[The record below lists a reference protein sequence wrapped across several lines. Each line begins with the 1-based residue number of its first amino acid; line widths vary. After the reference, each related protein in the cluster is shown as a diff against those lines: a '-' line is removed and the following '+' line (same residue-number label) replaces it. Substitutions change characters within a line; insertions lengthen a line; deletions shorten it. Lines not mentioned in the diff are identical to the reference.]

1 MMEYWK
7 TGVLAARRDA
17 LPKPWLLPFGW
28 QLLLS
33 VLLLHQ
39 GQLAQAQ
46 DASLLLHPAQ
56 AQQSGLTLENSSFLY
71 RELPPE
77 SRPRELGVNDIITV
91 LVDYRTRFLSEGDA
105 QSRKTAFLNAT
116 LKDWLQLSHGKLG
129 PAGQKDGDP
138 KINGTLTNQ
147 YRANSDLETRDTLT
161 FRIAAKIVDIRP
173 NGNLVLEAHQK
184 IRINEEEYRISLTG
198 IVRREA
204 IQADRTVSSDAV
216 TELVISKDEKGQVH
230 DGYARGW
237 LKQLYDKFH
246 FF

>member
-1 MMEYWK
+1 MVEYWN
-7 TGVLAARRDA
+7 TGILAVLRHLLSIA
-17 LPKPWLLPFGW
+17 WLLVVI
-28 QLLLS
+28 S
-33 VLLLHQ
+33 A
-39 GQLAQAQ
+39 GQLTQGQ

-56 AQQSGLTLENSSFLY
+56 SQQTGLTLENSSFLY

-77 SRPRELGVNDIITV
+77 ARPRELGINDIITV

-105 QSRKTAFLNAT
+105 ETRKTAFLNAT
-116 LKDWLQLSHGKLG
+116 LKDWLQLSKGKLG
-129 PAGQKDGDP
+129 PARQQDGDP
-138 KINGTLTNQ
+138 RVNGTLLNQ
-147 YRANSDLETRDTLT
+147 YRAESDIETRDSLT
-161 FRIAAKIVDIRP
+161 FRIGAKIVDIRP
-173 NGNLVLEAHQK
+173 NGNLVLEAHQT
-184 IRINEEEYRISLTG
+184 IRVNEEEWRISLTG

-204 IQADRTVSSDAV
+204 IQADRTVTSDAI

>member
-1 MMEYWK
+1 MLEYADREMWK
-7 TGVLAARRDA
+7 NWNVGRGAVPRH
-17 LPKPWLLPFGW
+17 LLPIAWLFAM
-28 QLLLS
+28 LS
-33 VLLLHQ
+33 A
-39 GQLAQAQ
+39 GQVAHGQ
-46 DASLLLHPAQ
+46 DASLLLYPAQ
-56 AQQSGLTLENSSFLY
+56 STQTGLTLENSSFLY

-77 SRPRELGVNDIITV
+77 ARPRELEVNDIITV

-105 QSRKTAFLNAT
+105 ESRKTAFLNAT
-116 LKDWLQLSHGKLG
+116 LKNWLKLSNGTLG
-129 PAGQKDGDP
+129 PAGQRDGDP
-138 KINGTLTNQ
+138 KVNGTLTSQ
-147 YRANSDLETRDTLT
+147 YRAESDIETRDSLT

-184 IRINEEEYRISLTG
+184 IRVNEEEWRISLTG
-198 IVRREA
+198 IVRRES
-204 IQADRTVSSDAV
+204 IQADRTVTSDAV

>member
-1 MMEYWK
+1 LEKKIMMMHPSI
-7 TGVLAARRDA
+7 RR
-17 LPKPWLLPFGW
+17 
-28 QLLLS
+28 LLS
-33 VLLLHQ
+33 VAWLLGPLLVSV
-39 GQLAQAQ
+39 GGSLAHGQ
-46 DASLLLHPAQ
+46 DASLLLYPAQ
-56 AQQSGLTLENSSFLY
+56 TRQAGLTLENSSFLY

-77 SRPRELGVNDIITV
+77 ARPRELEANDIITV

-105 QSRKTAFLNAT
+105 ESRKTAFLKAA
-116 LKDWLQLSHGKLG
+116 LKDWIQLKNGSLK
-129 PAGQKDGDP
+129 PAAQNDGVP
-138 KINGTLTNQ
+138 TINGTLQSQ
-147 YRANSDLETRDTLT
+147 YRAESDIATRDSLT

-184 IRINEEEYRISLTG
+184 IRINEEEFRISLTG

-204 IQADRTVSSDAV
+204 IQADRTVTSDAI

-230 DGYARGW
+230 DNYARGW